1 MRSNEEQVGK
11 VVHYKGKV
19 TQVQNVFG
27 KVYVLRVGMGNGPYY
42 YGDINW
48 VNLAIAL
55 PSLKSTH

>member
-1 MRSNEEQVGK
+1 MGK